1 MRGRN
6 LITLLSI
13 AAATFTNATI
23 AKDRPE
29 LKNVSPEIRR
39 WFEEMK
45 SPTGSLCCSFA
56 DGHRT
61 EYDIRQGQYWVPID
75 GEWQA
80 VPPEVVINTP
90 NPVGDAIVWYLQRN
104 ADEVAMHG
112 QKWKIY
118 CFVPAD
124 GV

>member
-1 MRGRN
+1 MRPRN

-13 AAATFTNATI
+13 AAAAFTNASI
-23 AKDRPE
+23 AKDRE
-29 LKNVSPEIRR
+29 LKNVRPEIRR

-61 EYDIRQGQYWVPID
+61 EYDMKQGQYWVPID
-75 GEWQA
+75 GEWHP
-80 VPPEVVINTP
+80 VPPEAVINTP
-90 NPVGDAIVWYLQRN
+90 NPVGDAIVWYLPMN
-104 ADEVAMHG
+104 PEGLAVHG
-112 QKWKIY
+112 QKWKIFG
-118 CFVPAD
+118 FVPSG